1 MHSFCLVL
9 WFIDFKVKN
18 TPSVFLTSFILLLF
32 VWTDQKPYLCEHCD
46 FQTFDTSILRSH
58 QHRHHQD
65 VLASHS
71 VVDTIN
77 QSSSSKYMDYLRSRS
92 VLLSQPY
99 WNPVTCQ
106 LGQAPAEMYIKTEK
120 PTGVK
125 GQGQSPDD
133 SGNLLNLS
141 AITAQEGTNNHPIK
155 TEGLLTHQCPYCSHR
170 STYPEVLW
178 IHQCVAHKVD
188 SSSSMAPKWA
198 PCTNYYKSLKAGV
211 SQWRR
216 TGPPPFLE
224 GKDCP
229 APGTQRSQSQSTSTP
244 QNSTCSVRQSQSKT
258 QSGVSKSKHS
268 SKDSSE
274 GTCASGRGGVL
285 PQKKSSGHHRTGERG
300 DKSSSAPTT
309 SSRSIVQNKN
319 VSVFQHRG
327 HRAAAEGNFPQE
339 GLGFMLARSHSGTSS
354 NTAADRLHPCGQ
366 SCDTSSE
373 LKGPDL
379 WPAMNMWRLH
389 GSKAYLDPLL
399 FAQGKSEPAGEPPM
413 NVDLFS
419 LLKNYSPHDLALL
432 YQHWSLIDPRIDPQ
446 GKKDLWSLSTIQ
458 I

>member
-1 MHSFCLVL
+1 M
-9 WFIDFKVKN
+9 
-18 TPSVFLTSFILLLF
+18 FLTSFILLLF

-300 DKSSSAPTT
+300 DKSSSAPAT

-379 WPAMNMWRLH
+379 WPAMNMWRLQ